1 MSIYAKV
8 EGNIVTNTIISTPED
23 IDSLQGIYIE
33 STNETG
39 LAIEGYSYD
48 EESNKF
54 IAPKPYHSWVLNSD
68 FIWESPIGSNP
79 DVLNKKW
86 DEETQAWV
94 NRV

>member
-1 MSIYAKV
+1 MSIYAKI
-8 EGNIVTNTIISTPED
+8 EGTTVVNTIISDAENINFLEGFYVELTE
-23 IDSLQGIYIE
+23 
-33 STNETG
+33 ETG
-39 LAIEGYSYD
+39 IATDGYSYD

-54 IAPKPYHSWVLNSD
+54 IAPKPYYSWVLNSD

-94 NRV
+94 NRI